1 MKRKTKITLSVLT
14 SLLIGGGIGTAIGY
28 GVWGNKEE
36 EKTSDKTSSE
46 PVKESANEDEKA
58 SDDEAVKPAF
68 RFGLGGEVKKAYS
81 GEDKDLLT
89 IPAQRSSYDSEYM
102 SMSVNY
108 DGQHGIYS
116 PSDSKALMKV
126 THYRDSHSY
135 SQMDRKSYYEDH
147 LSALVKKISDE
158 AKTHP
163 GYRKIAVIG
172 EEYYGFTKSSQDFS
186 SKAETFRNA
195 SENLR
200 NDNAVAGGYSVLI
213 LNISDVATVSDIKD
227 NVLNKI
233 TGTPAGNAN
242 DETGYDYYIGIG
254 YKLIEYKNTLI
265 DGVTKDIYIDVD
277 KNYSKDTIISSISA
291 KDLFGKDVPV
301 TVTEGLDAFTPATI
315 GVYTL
320 KLKATDSYGQT
331 ATATVIVHIVD
342 YVAPTVTQSKALT
355 FTADKG
361 QSLNYSQ
368 LSNYIS
374 VTDNGTS
381 HGSTV
386 SATYT
391 YDGAT
396 MGTDWSKTFVGSDY
410 GTHTIKVTA
419 CDGTGNTTEKSFTLT
434 VNDGTAPVI
443 TRRDG
448 QEVGSSVTV
457 GLSKTF
463 ATTLSDII
471 AMYQAID
478 NVDGDVSASL
488 AGASD
493 SDKNFFTNN
502 HKVGNYTIT
511 LNAKDKDNNTA
522 TITVPIIVSAD
533 IPPVFVIS
541 DTLVYTDTATPL
553 STNAINNIVANCV
566 LSSKKIASLS
576 VDASEYIGNEDKP
589 GTYKVTYDYIEAEAT
604 KSARR
609 LNAKDV
615 KSGSLDIV
623 VKEAKKQDEDE
634 ETENWFTK
642 FCNKIKEFFEK
653 LGNWFKGVFTKFKFD
668 CFITNEEWEA
678 RFPAKEEKQEEQ
690 VSSSANQ

>member
-1 MKRKTKITLSVLT
+1 MKKKTKITLSVLI

-28 GVWGNKEE
+28 GVWGNHE
-36 EKTSDKTSSE
+36 EKHADTSVETSTEAPTDSGSVE
-46 PVKESANEDEKA
+46 ESAVQP
-58 SDDEAVKPAF
+58 SDSVKPAF
-68 RFGLGGEVKKAYS
+68 RFGLGAGVKKALPTIGNAENFVSHLSVSRTANVTTYNGYS
-81 GEDKDLLT
+81 FANFDQPGDKSKDGIVVLRFSKNDFT
-89 IPAQRSSYDSEYM
+89 RSDKSSFYP
-102 SMSVNY
+102 
-108 DGQHGIYS
+108 Q
-116 PSDSKALMKV
+116 
-126 THYRDSHSY
+126 SY
-135 SQMDRKSYYEDH
+135 SVIQDQMV
-147 LSALVKKISDE
+147 AN
-158 AKTHP
+158 
-163 GYRKIAVIG
+163 
-172 EEYYGFTKSSQDFS
+172 DFNVGLFY
-186 SKAETFRNA
+186 K
-195 SENLR
+195 L
-200 NDNAVAGGYSVLI
+200 AVAADDPGEWKYVSLT
-213 LNISDVATVSDIKD
+213 STTVSDYASASCDNYFYIIFNVNDFNSSDYKD
-227 NVLNKI
+227 VISLGEYTIPSGKFSVMHYGI
-233 TGTPAGNAN
+233 AN
-242 DETGYDYYIGIG
+242 GQ
-254 YKLIEYKNTLI
+254 
-265 DGVTKDIYIDVD
+265 TKDIFIDVD
-277 KNYSKDTIISSISA
+277 KNYSKDTIISSVSA
-291 KDLFGKDVPV
+291 KDLFGQDVPV
-301 TVTEGLDAFTPATI
+301 TVTEGLDTFTPQTI

-331 ATATVIVHIVD
+331 ATATLIVHICD
-342 YVAPTVTQSKALT
+342 YTAPNVTQAKQLT

-361 QSLNYSQ
+361 QTLKYAD
-368 LSNYIS
+368 LSSYIT

-381 HGSTV
+381 HGSSLTV
-386 SATYT
+386 THT
-391 YDGAT
+391 YDGAAMDT
-396 MGTDWSKTFVGSDY
+396 SWTKTFVGSDY

-419 CDGTGNTTEKSFTLT
+419 RDGTGNTTEKSFTLT

-478 NVDGDVSASL
+478 NVDGDVSNSL

-502 HKVGNYTIT
+502 HKVGSYTIT

-589 GTYKVTYDYIEAEAT
+589 GTYTVTYDYTEAEAT

-609 LNAKDV
+609 LLANDV

-623 VKEAKKQDEDE
+623 VKEAKKQEEDDK
-634 ETENWFTK
+634 TENWFTK
-642 FCNKIKEFFEK
+642 FCSKIKEFFEK

-668 CFITNEEWEA
+668 CFITNDEWDA
-678 RFPAKEEKQEEQ
+678 RFPAKEEKKEQ
-690 VSSSANQ
+690 ISSSVAE

>member
-58 SDDEAVKPAF
+58 SDEAVKPAF
-68 RFGLGGEVKKAYS
+68 RFGLNAPVKRAA
-81 GEDKDLLT
+81 
-89 IPAQRSSYDSEYM
+89 PA
-102 SMSVNY
+102 
-108 DGQHGIYS
+108 
-116 PSDSKALMKV
+116 
-126 THYRDSHSY
+126 
-135 SQMDRKSYYEDH
+135 
-147 LSALVKKISDE
+147 ISDTE
-158 AKTHP
+158 AFVDSLTQSTIVSLSLDSDNNS
-163 GYRKIAVIG
+163 YM
-172 EEYYGFTKSSQDFS
+172 FS
-186 SKAETFRNA
+186 FSKEK
-195 SENLR
+195 
-200 NDNAVAGGYSVLI
+200 
-213 LNISDVATVSDIKD
+213 DVATNGMLILRFHDDNYYASNYTGFYPADKVYDDDGNPEDKALSSIGMIQVSYGSDD
-227 NVLNKI
+227 DPDTYLYNKVSSGQAKNYVRSDSGYFYLI
-233 TGTPAGNAN
+233 IDRADLSGNEFWLGSKTWASGDVVIMHSSQYKYNGSLTDGT
-242 DETGYDYYIGIG
+242 
-254 YKLIEYKNTLI
+254 
-265 DGVTKDIYIDVD
+265 TKDIYVDVD

-291 KDLFGKDVPV
+291 KDLFGQDVPV

-419 CDGTGNTTEKSFTLT
+419 RDGTGNTTEKSFTLT

-589 GTYKVTYDYIEAEAT
+589 GTYKVTYDYTEAEAT

-642 FCNKIKEFFEK
+642 FINKIKEFFEK

-668 CFITNEEWEA
+668 CFITNEEWKI
-678 RFPAKEEKQEEQ
+678 RFGEEEKKASDSSVLAPSSEE
-690 VSSSANQ
+690 SAGK